1 MIKFLRSDII
11 IIKKIVGENYFYK
24 KFNPLSKIYSPPFF
38 FLFFSLSPRL
48 SHLFFKFEYPVS
60 PQFMSTLSTSTRMQ
74 TSDLT
79 NRLGAE
85 IEQVPFSIGPDQV
98 RAVRIRGLLSRS
110 MKPEGLPR
118 SLPAYIGDYSRLRG
132 RKITLDSC
140 YTFAGPPPLSSPL
153 LGTLGAKI
161 FYNNNNRRNSKNVI
175 HGIFHIPYDTIPG
188 RIILR
193 RKCCGKGD
201 YHSNNFV

>member
-24 KFNPLSKIYSPPFF
+24 KFNPLSKIYSPH
-38 FLFFSLSPRL
+38 FSSSSFLSPL
-48 SHLFFKFEYPVS
+48 AFPISSSNLNTQS
-60 PQFMSTLSTSTRMQ
+60 LFMSTLSTSTRMQ

-140 YTFAGPPPLSSPL
+140 YTFAGSPPLSSPL
-153 LGTLGAKI
+153 LGILGAKI

-175 HGIFHIPYDTIPG
+175 HGIFHIYHTIPY
-188 RIILR
+188 RAE
-193 RKCCGKGD
+193 
-201 YHSNNFV
+201 